1 MHSEVIQARVLKS
14 GCTSV
19 NFKGGLEG
27 TVRFAEPLTK
37 GCLQS
42 FATRKCARQYVSD
55 VSAVRHEGNDS
66 HLPDT
71 DGAQQRVRRGAAL
84 RPSARQASRAQGA
97 CPVGPPPS
105 VCQARHGLV
114 VVGHAD
120 ELAAPWA
127 VGFFQHRVARMGAG
141 VFNAVVA

>member
-1 MHSEVIQARVLKS
+1 V
-14 GCTSV
+14 
-19 NFKGGLEG
+19 
-27 TVRFAEPLTK
+27 TVRFAEPSTK

-42 FATRKCARQYVSD
+42 FATPKNVRQCVSD
-55 VSAVRHEGNDS
+55 VSAVRHDGNDS

-71 DGAQQRVRRGAAL
+71 DGAQQRIHRGGAL
-84 RPSARQASRAQGA
+84 RPSAWQAPCPQGA
-97 CPVGPPPS
+97 CPVWPPPF

-114 VVGHAD
+114 VAGHAD

-127 VGFFQHRVARMGAG
+127 VGFFHHRVARMGAG